1 MAFGTEF
8 GGSWGKLALSLFRV
22 FAIGLIAWYLYK
34 LVKSKANIG
43 LIISIGLVFAGAFGN
58 IIDSVFYG
66 MMFDQTCTGS
76 EMYCTGTIVAER
88 VPWGE
93 GYEGVFF
100 GKVVDMMQFT
110 VNWPSWVPG
119 IGGNEVFPFIFNIAD
134 AAITIGVIIIILFS
148 KRFFPEASNSDW
160 SVSRLFKKKPTVNDQ
175 HKHES
180 SPTDSE
186 KED

>member
-1 MAFGTEF
+1 
-8 GGSWGKLALSLFRV
+8 
-22 FAIGLIAWYLYK
+22 
-34 LVKSKANIG
+34 
-43 LIISIGLVFAGAFGN
+43 
-58 IIDSVFYG
+58 VFY
-66 MMFDQTCTGS
+66 
-76 EMYCTGTIVAER
+76 
-88 VPWGE
+88 
-93 GYEGVFF
+93 

-119 IGGNEVFPFIFNIAD
+119 IGGNELFPFIFNIAD